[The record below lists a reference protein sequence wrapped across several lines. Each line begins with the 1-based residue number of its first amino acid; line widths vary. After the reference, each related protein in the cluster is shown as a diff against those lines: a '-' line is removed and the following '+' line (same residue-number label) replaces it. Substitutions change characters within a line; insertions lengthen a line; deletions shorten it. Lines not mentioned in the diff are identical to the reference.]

1 MAQDAS
7 EDYLRYQSDAL
18 ILRLG
23 RFVWPMH
30 ILSAALLSYSLR
42 GHFPAPLIAAWALWM
57 VLFALWQ
64 GAISLRGSA
73 LAAVDAPLGRLPLAF
88 DISAVLLAMS
98 WGFLGFFFFPAG
110 DPDLQVFIGFII
122 GGAVL
127 TGVGTHN
134 MHYPMLAATLSIIV
148 LAQVTRL
155 LIENADEKGAIA
167 GAMLLVFM
175 VLMLALGW
183 ALRSFTCRGFRLQ
196 WEKLELARQLEAQ
209 AEMLK
214 AARAEADAANEAKS
228 LFFAQA
234 SHDLRQPV
242 HSMGLFLAALSKDTL
257 PPRAR
262 EIVARIEQSV
272 DALSKLFSSL
282 LDVTLL
288 DTGQIRPEISRF
300 AAVEPV
306 EDICA
311 EFALAARVAGVRLS
325 YEQADAIVR
334 SDPLIVRRILQ
345 NLVSNAIKHAQGS
358 DVHVRVRDEK
368 AGVFFDVSDT
378 GRGIAP
384 SEQARIFEEF
394 ARNDA
399 AVDTVDG
406 LGLGLAIVRRMS
418 EVLGVDVALHS
429 RPGGGTTFS
438 VGPFEWAASADDRK
452 PAIGETEPAMI
463 SPGNVLIVDDDR
475 AVCEAVA
482 ALLAKWGWD
491 VEICADIEAV
501 KLQGL
506 RPPDLIVSDYDL
518 GGSRTGLDA
527 IADLRTA
534 HGPVPALVISGSST
548 PEMRERVMRENLV
561 LLHKPVRP
569 AQLRSAILSV
579 LG

>member
-1 MAQDAS
+1 MAQDAGA
-7 EDYLRYQSDAL
+7 DYLRYQSDAL
-18 ILRLG
+18 ILWLG

-30 ILSAALLSYSLR
+30 ILSAALLSFSLR
-42 GHFPAPLIAAWALWM
+42 VHFPAPLIAAWALWM

-64 GAISLRGSA
+64 GAICFRGSA
-73 LAAVDAPLGRLPLAF
+73 LAAADAPLGHLPLAF
-88 DISAVLLAMS
+88 DISAILLAMS

-110 DPDLQVFIGFII
+110 DPDLQLFIGFII

-134 MHYPMLAATLSIIV
+134 MHFPMLAATLSIIV
-148 LAQVTRL
+148 LAQVARL
-155 LIENADEKGAIA
+155 LAENADEKGAIP

-175 VLMLALGW
+175 MLMLALGW
-183 ALRSFTCRGFRLQ
+183 VLRSFTRRGFRLQ
-196 WEKLELARQLEAQ
+196 WEKLELAHQLEAQ
-209 AEMLK
+209 AELLK
-214 AARAEADAANEAKS
+214 DARAEADAANEAKS

-257 PPRAR
+257 PARAR
-262 EIVARIEQSV
+262 EIVTRIEQSV

-288 DTGQIRPEISRF
+288 DTGQTRPEISRF
-300 AAVEPV
+300 AAAYPV

-311 EFALAARVAGVRLS
+311 EFSLAARVAGVRLS
-325 YEQADAIVR
+325 YEPADTIIR
-334 SDPLIVRRILQ
+334 TDPLIVRRILQ
-345 NLVSNAIKHAQGS
+345 NLVSNAIKHAQGT
-358 DVHVRVRDEK
+358 DVHVRVRDEEQ
-368 AGVFFDVSDT
+368 GIYFDVSDT

-394 ARNDA
+394 ARSAA

-438 VGPFEWAASADDRK
+438 VGPFERAVSADTGK
-452 PAIGETEPAMI
+452 PAGEVEPAVI
-463 SPGNVLIVDDDR
+463 APGRALVVDDDR

-482 ALLAKWGWD
+482 ALLGKWGWQ
-491 VEICADIEAV
+491 VETCAGIEAM
-501 KLQGL
+501 KLEEL

-518 GGSRTGLDA
+518 GGGRSGLDT
-527 IADLRTA
+527 IAELRAA

-548 PEMRERVMRENLV
+548 PEMRARVLREHLV